1 MVTNLQLNALFS
13 PFSHL
18 FVNLLPLVCT
28 TLILLVCMAFK
39 ANEPR
44 GARPT
49 RLDKV
54 YSPKRVG
61 WLRLKKFH

>member
-1 MVTNLQLNALFS
+1 MAPKTCLTIHKCTNVVA
-13 PFSHL
+13 
-18 FVNLLPLVCT
+18 
-28 TLILLVCMAFK
+28 